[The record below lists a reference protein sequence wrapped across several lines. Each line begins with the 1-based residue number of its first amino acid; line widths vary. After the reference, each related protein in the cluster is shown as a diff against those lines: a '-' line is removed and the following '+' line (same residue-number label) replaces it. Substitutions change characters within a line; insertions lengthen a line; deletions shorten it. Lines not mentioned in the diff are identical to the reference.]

1 MSKAFKQIR
10 KYWKTNLITF
20 VIALVI
26 GATIFCLLFFL
37 RDKSLFD
44 AVNGASIAA
53 VSVLFVGLLMWVSHL
68 GAFDT
73 IVFGFKQLASSIFAK
88 DPRRDGNLVDY
99 KAMKAEKRSD
109 ASYNFV
115 TMIFAGLLMLIAVL
129 VLEIIYHNSLP
140 A

>member
-26 GATIFCLLFFL
+26 G
-37 RDKSLFD
+37 
-44 AVNGASIAA
+44 
-53 VSVLFVGLLMWVSHL
+53 VLFVGLLMWVSHL

-73 IVFGFKQLASSIFAK
+73 IVFGFKQLTSSIFAK